1 MSNTRCGQNTKNRA
15 RVQNRSRRYIYTW
28 QADGGQE
35 AKEGTGGTVDPKE
48 KKKER
53 KLSGHAQDLLAANP
67 QLLAEE
73 LLCTKETQ
81 STGTS
86 SSGSLV
92 LRGSD
97 SDYLQDQLGFR
108 PHPGFACFLHLG
120 STVLP
125 EWCLRAHAH
134 SPGRLHMRM
143 HLHRCVVAKSHS
155 AAESAHWHLGP
166 GWEPHPCPNA

>member
-1 MSNTRCGQNTKNRA
+1 MASWVWGSGSQGRSWGDCG
-15 RVQNRSRRYIYTW
+15 
-28 QADGGQE
+28 
-35 AKEGTGGTVDPKE
+35 PKR

-53 KLSGHAQDLLAANP
+53 KLSAHAQDLLAANP

-97 SDYLQDQLGFR
+97 SGYLRDQLGFW

-120 STVLP
+120 SAALP
-125 EWCLRAHAH
+125 EWCLLPHAH

-143 HLHRCVVAKSHS
+143 HLHPCAVAKSHS

-166 GWEPHPCPNA
+166 GRKPTSSELGAHQSWEPHPCPNA